1 MGEKPTFLALIR
13 IPPGDLESVPCVLPM
28 FDYVPPDLINLFVS
42 NIGGNASSY
51 VYRLLS
57 EYYHEDDYEL

>member
-1 MGEKPTFLALIR
+1 
-13 IPPGDLESVPCVLPM
+13 LESNGGRVFFSYAKPGRSKKIQTTLIVAHLP
-28 FDYVPPDLINLFVS
+28 LLS
-42 NIGGNASSY
+42 GGNAPSY

>member
-1 MGEKPTFLALIR
+1 MAAGVSCIYPL
-13 IPPGDLESVPCVLPM
+13 
-28 FDYVPPDLINLFVS
+28 FDYVPPELINLIIS
-42 NIGGNASSY
+42 NIGGNAPSY